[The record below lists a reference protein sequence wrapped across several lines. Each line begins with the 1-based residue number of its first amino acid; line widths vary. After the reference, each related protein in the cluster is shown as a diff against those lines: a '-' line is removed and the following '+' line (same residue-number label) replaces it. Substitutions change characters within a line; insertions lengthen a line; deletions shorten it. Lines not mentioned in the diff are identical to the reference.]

1 MKTLRDLSKEI
12 QENPNK
18 IDLLLTTFRTTS
30 SEIRDFLFSMRQVP
44 AYIVPALIDT
54 FAIMH
59 RESDPKTVRDLMTS
73 DRYIGSL
80 FVLVEDGS
88 DWSYQGISTSGKP
101 MGRPINSALI
111 MELDPEKEITHVF

>member
-1 MKTLRDLSKEI
+1 
-12 QENPNK
+12 
-18 IDLLLTTFRTTS
+18 
-30 SEIRDFLFSMRQVP
+30 
-44 AYIVPALIDT
+44 VPALIET
-54 FAIMH
+54 FALKH
-59 RESDPKTVRDLMTS
+59 RENDPKTVRDLMIS

-111 MELDPEKEITHVF
+111 MELDPEKEINHVF